1 MPPLSVTAEIRSQT
15 GKNAARRLR
24 AAGKIPSILYGHQ
37 EDSVAL
43 SVNPKELSAILH
55 SGTGHNTIFSLEIQ
69 GRRTTRVM
77 IKDWQF
83 DPIKENLLHADLIRI
98 AMDKTLQVKVPITTV
113 GEATGVKVQGGIF
126 EFVLRE
132 VEVECLPSDIP
143 EHITIDISN
152 LEIGANFRVS
162 DLPVDP
168 KIKILSEAD
177 LVVAHVIAPKEE
189 KAPEPVVEAVVAEP
203 EVIKKGKVA
212 EEGEEEEA
220 KPEEK
225 KEKKPE
231 EKKEKK

>member
-1 MPPLSVTAEIRSQT
+1 MEEFNVTAEIRNQT

-24 AAGKIPSILYGHQ
+24 AAGKIPAILYGRQ

-43 SVNPKELSAILH
+43 SLNPKELSAILH

-69 GRRTTRVM
+69 DRGTTSVM

-83 DPIKENLLHADLIRI
+83 DPIKDNLLHADLVRI
-98 AMDKTLQVKVPITTV
+98 VMDKALQVKVPITAV
-113 GEATGVKVQGGIF
+113 GEAKGVKVQGGIF

-143 EHITIDISN
+143 EHITIDVSN

-162 DLPVDP
+162 DLPLDP

-189 KAPEPVVEAVVAEP
+189 KVPEPAVEAGVAEP

-212 EEGEEEEA
+212 EEGEEGEA

-225 KEKKPE
+225 KEKE
-231 EKKEKK
+231 KEKK